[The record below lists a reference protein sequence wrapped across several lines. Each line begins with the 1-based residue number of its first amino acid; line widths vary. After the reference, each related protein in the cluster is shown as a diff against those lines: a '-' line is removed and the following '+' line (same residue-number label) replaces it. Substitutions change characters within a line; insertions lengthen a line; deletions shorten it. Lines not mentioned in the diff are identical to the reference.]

1 MSAPRPSSPLP
12 MAPRLRP
19 SQEAPHIAQIYDTR
33 DYQRARRQ
41 PSPSRPARKGT
52 AILLAQMFGLGAL
65 FMISFGYFSNS
76 EFRQTVNGAVSSVLP
91 ANPATSGTAD
101 VQRTTAE
108 IDPFAPADTV
118 VLQQRESLPII
129 KLDDTPPPA
138 ASPPPVAEALEPPPV
153 PLVLKAPE
161 PVPAPEIV
169 KTPELLVAEAPE
181 PVPAPEIVKAP
192 EPVPEPLV
200 AEAPEPSPEP
210 VMTKAPEPV
219 PEPVVEITAEPLPT
233 PVVVKKTAEP
243 VPEPVVQTEIAPP
256 ATLPPPVQ
264 PEPVVEQ
271 EIPAP
276 AAEENVVAAAAGSS
290 TSAADTVAVVEAPKT
305 PSKLLMHETNAVT
318 SAPQRT
324 QGEAFSDCPNCPEL
338 VAVVPKEGANKPV
351 NANFSGISPIQ
362 PYAIG
367 GHEITFDDWDRC
379 VAEGGCPKQP
389 ADEGWGRGQRPVI
402 GVSFDDIN
410 EQYLPWL
417 SRVAKHAYRLPTEAE
432 WEMAA
437 RGGSLSGQDTVYS
450 FGNDEAL
457 LCEYGNSSDLSAK
470 TVDKNWTGTPCNDG
484 FATTAPVG
492 SLKPNALGLFDMHGN
507 VWEWVSDCLRTGY
520 SKDPTKNA
528 EDCNFRVLRGGS
540 WASQAQALRTSER
553 GWEKPDKQKNSIGFR
568 VARSLR

>member
-1 MSAPRPSSPLP
+1 

-33 DYQRARRQ
+33 NYQRARRQ
-41 PSPSRPARKGT
+41 PSLSRSPRKSNI
-52 AILLAQMFGLGAL
+52 ILLTQMFGLGAL

-76 EFRQTVNGAVSSVLP
+76 EFRQTVNGAVTSVLP
-91 ANPATSGTAD
+91 ASPATSGTAD
-101 VQRTTAE
+101 VQRSTAE

-118 VLQQRESLPII
+118 VLQERESLPII
-129 KLDDTPPPA
+129 KLDDAPPV
-138 ASPPPVAEALEPPPV
+138 ASPPPVAEALEPPPAPV
-153 PLVLKAPE
+153 VLKAPE
-161 PVPAPEIV
+161 PAPVPEIV
-169 KTPELLVAEAPE
+169 KVPE
-181 PVPAPEIVKAP
+181 PVPATEIVKVP

-200 AEAPEPSPEP
+200 AEAPEPSPESAIAAAP
-210 VMTKAPEPV
+210 EPSPEPAIAAAPEPV
-219 PEPVVEITAEPLPT
+219 PEPVIEEA
-233 PVVVKKTAEP
+233 AEP
-243 VPEPVVQTEIAPP
+243 VPAPAVQAEAAPP
-256 ATLPPPVQ
+256 PALPQPAVKQEVPV
-264 PEPVVEQ
+264 
-271 EIPAP
+271 P
-276 AAEENVVAAAAGSS
+276 AAEEDAVVADAGSS
-290 TSAADTVAVVEAPKT
+290 TSAADPVAIVESPKI
-305 PSKLLMHETNAVT
+305 PSKPLVPGSSAGAP
-318 SAPQRT
+318 APQRT

-338 VAVVPKEGANKPV
+338 VAVVATPNQGTIKPV
-351 NANFSGISPIQ
+351 NADFSGISQIQ

-367 GHEITFDDWDRC
+367 DHEITFDDWDRC
-379 VAEGGCPKQP
+379 VAEGGCTKQP

-417 SRVAKHAYRLPTEAE
+417 SRITKHAYRLPTEAE

-437 RGGSLSGQDTVYS
+437 RGGSLSGQDTAYS

-457 LCEYGNSSDLSAK
+457 LCDYGNSSDLSAK

-540 WASQAQALRTSER
+540 WASQAQALQTSER

-568 VARSLR
+568 VARSLP